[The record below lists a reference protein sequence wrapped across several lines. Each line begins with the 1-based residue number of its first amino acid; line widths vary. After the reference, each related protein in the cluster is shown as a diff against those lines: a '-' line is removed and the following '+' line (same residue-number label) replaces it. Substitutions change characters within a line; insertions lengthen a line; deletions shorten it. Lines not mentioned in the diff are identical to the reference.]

1 MLNGLASDSGSSNSL
16 ILITPKMLAIIYFQE
31 FQLLALTHTNKMVS
45 YIYRV
50 QFKESSNGNIL
61 KKQQQQK
68 TNNLTLSGNWKE

>member
-1 MLNGLASDSGSSNSL
+1 
-16 ILITPKMLAIIYFQE
+16 
-31 FQLLALTHTNKMVS
+31 MVS

-61 KKQQQQK
+61 KKKQQQQK

>member
-1 MLNGLASDSGSSNSL
+1 
-16 ILITPKMLAIIYFQE
+16 
-31 FQLLALTHTNKMVS
+31 MVS

-68 TNNLTLSGNWKE
+68 TNNLTLSGNWKEWDGADFTL

>member
-1 MLNGLASDSGSSNSL
+1 
-16 ILITPKMLAIIYFQE
+16 
-31 FQLLALTHTNKMVS
+31 MVS

-61 KKQQQQK
+61 KKKKQQQK